1 MNTDNPT
8 ITDPKKE
15 QARNKRFLQS
25 PQGKSLVWL
34 SLSIFTVAF
43 FLIVAIRP
51 TVITITKLIKEIEE
65 KEAAGLLLD
74 KKIGSLVAAQKIYA
88 KNSQRLPM
96 LNQAL
101 PEKSE
106 FPWLA
111 NFLDGVALSSQVE
124 LSSLSFEKINLNL
137 APVANQSPKPSAYQS
152 INFST
157 NAKGDYLNLKN
168 FVSLLESSRRLIRI
182 ELASVSETKKK
193 NEETIDTKLQLTV
206 SGIVFFENE

>member
-1 MNTDNPT
+1 MNTDQ
-8 ITDPKKE
+8 KKP
-15 QARNKRFLQS
+15 LI
-25 PQGKSLVWL
+25 WL
-34 SLSIFTVAF
+34 SLSVSTVAF

-65 KEAAGLLLD
+65 KEAASLLLD
-74 KKIGSLVAAQKIYA
+74 KKINSLVAAQKVYA
-88 KNSQRLPM
+88 INSQRLPM

-111 NFLDGVALSSQVE
+111 NFLESTALSSQVE
-124 LSSLSFEKINLNL
+124 LSSLTFEKIDLNP
-137 APVANQSPKPSAYQS
+137 APPVSQSQKPSSGQT

-168 FVSLLESSRRLIRI
+168 FVSLLESSRCLIKI
-182 ELASVSETKKK
+182 ELTGISETKKK
-193 NEETIDTKLQLTV
+193 EEEIINTTLQLNI
-206 SGIVFFENE
+206 SGIIFFENE

>member
-1 MNTDNPT
+1 MNTANTAIDQ
-8 ITDPKKE
+8 KRQ

-25 PQGKSLVWL
+25 PQGKSLAWL
-34 SLSIFTVAF
+34 SLSVSTVAF
-43 FLIVAIRP
+43 FLIVAIKP

-65 KEAAGLLLD
+65 KEAASLLLD
-74 KKIGSLVAAQKIYA
+74 KKIASLIAAQKIYA
-88 KNSQRLPM
+88 ENSQRLPM

-111 NFLDGVALSSQVE
+111 NFLDSAALSSQIE

-137 APVANQSPKPSAYQS
+137 ASLAKQSQKPSSYQS

-182 ELASVSETKKK
+182 ELAGVSETKKK
-193 NEETIDTKLQLTV
+193 NEEETNTTLQLNI
-206 SGIVFFENE
+206 SGVMFFENE

>member
-1 MNTDNPT
+1 MNTDNT
-8 ITDPKKE
+8 AIDQKRQ

-25 PQGKSLVWL
+25 PQGKSLAWL
-34 SLSIFTVAF
+34 SLSVSTVAF
-43 FLIVAIRP
+43 FLIVAIKP

-65 KEAAGLLLD
+65 KEAASLLLD
-74 KKIGSLVAAQKIYA
+74 KKIASLIAAQKIYA
-88 KNSQRLPM
+88 ENSQRLPM

-111 NFLDGVALSSQVE
+111 NFLDSAALSSQIE

-137 APVANQSPKPSAYQS
+137 ASLAKQSQKPSSFQL

-182 ELASVSETKKK
+182 ELAGVSETKNK
-193 NEETIDTKLQLTV
+193 NEEEINTTLQLNI
-206 SGIVFFENE
+206 SGVMFFENE

>member
-1 MNTDNPT
+1 MNTDNT
-8 ITDPKKE
+8 AIDQKRQ

-25 PQGKSLVWL
+25 PQGKSLAWL
-34 SLSIFTVAF
+34 SLSVSTVAF
-43 FLIVAIRP
+43 FLIVAIKP

-65 KEAAGLLLD
+65 KEAASLLLD
-74 KKIGSLVAAQKIYA
+74 KKIASLIAAQKIYA
-88 KNSQRLPM
+88 ENSQRLPM

-111 NFLDGVALSSQVE
+111 NFLDSAALSSQIE

-137 APVANQSPKPSAYQS
+137 ASLAKQSQKPSSFQL

-182 ELASVSETKKK
+182 ELASVSETKNK
-193 NEETIDTKLQLTV
+193 NEEEINTTLQLNI
-206 SGIVFFENE
+206 SGVMFFENE

>member
-1 MNTDNPT
+1 MNTANTAIDQ
-8 ITDPKKE
+8 KRQ

-25 PQGKSLVWL
+25 PQGKSLAWL
-34 SLSIFTVAF
+34 SLSVSTVAF
-43 FLIVAIRP
+43 FLIVAIKP

-65 KEAAGLLLD
+65 KEAASLLLD
-74 KKIGSLVAAQKIYA
+74 KKIASLIAAQKIYA
-88 KNSQRLPM
+88 ENSQRLPM

-111 NFLDGVALSSQVE
+111 NFLDSAALSSQIE

-137 APVANQSPKPSAYQS
+137 ASLAKQSQKPSSFQL

-182 ELASVSETKKK
+182 ELASVSETKNK
-193 NEETIDTKLQLTV
+193 NEEEINTTLQLNI
-206 SGIVFFENE
+206 SGVMFFENE

>member
-1 MNTDNPT
+1 MNTDQ
-8 ITDPKKE
+8 KKP
-15 QARNKRFLQS
+15 LI
-25 PQGKSLVWL
+25 WL
-34 SLSIFTVAF
+34 SLSVSTVAF

-65 KEAAGLLLD
+65 KEAASLLLD
-74 KKIGSLVAAQKIYA
+74 KKINSLVAAQKVYA
-88 KNSQRLPM
+88 INSQRLPM

-111 NFLDGVALSSQVE
+111 NFLESTALSSQVE
-124 LSSLSFEKINLNL
+124 LSSLTFEKIDLNP
-137 APVANQSPKPSAYQS
+137 APPVSQSQKPSSGQT

-168 FVSLLESSRRLIRI
+168 FVSLLESSRRLIKI
-182 ELASVSETKKK
+182 ELTGISETKKK
-193 NEETIDTKLQLTV
+193 EEEIINTTLQLNI
-206 SGIVFFENE
+206 SGVIFFENE

>member
-1 MNTDNPT
+1 MNTDNT
-8 ITDPKKE
+8 SLDQKKQ

-25 PQGKSLVWL
+25 PQGKSLTWL
-34 SLSIFTVAF
+34 SLSVFTVVF
-43 FLIVAIRP
+43 FLIMAIRP

-65 KEAAGLLLD
+65 KEAASLLLD
-74 KKIGSLVAAQKIYA
+74 KKINSLIAAQKVYA
-88 KNSQRLPM
+88 VNSQRLPM

-111 NFLDGVALSSQVE
+111 NFLDGAALSSQVE
-124 LSSLSFEKINLNL
+124 LSSLSFEKINLN
-137 APVANQSPKPSAYQS
+137 PQKSSPCQL

-168 FVSLLESSRRLIRI
+168 FVSLLESSRRLIKI
-182 ELASVSETKKK
+182 ELTGISETKKK
-193 NEETIDTKLQLTV
+193 GEEKTNTMLQLNI
-206 SGIVFFENE
+206 SGVMFFENE

>member
-1 MNTDNPT
+1 
-8 ITDPKKE
+8 
-15 QARNKRFLQS
+15 
-25 PQGKSLVWL
+25 L
-34 SLSIFTVAF
+34 SVSTVAF
-43 FLIVAIRP
+43 FLIVAIKP

-65 KEAAGLLLD
+65 KEAASLLLD
-74 KKIGSLVAAQKIYA
+74 KKIASLIAAQKIYA
-88 KNSQRLPM
+88 ENSQRLPM

-111 NFLDGVALSSQVE
+111 NFLDSAALSSQIE

-137 APVANQSPKPSAYQS
+137 ASLAKQSQKPSSFQL

-182 ELASVSETKKK
+182 ELASVSETKNK
-193 NEETIDTKLQLTV
+193 NEEEINTTLQLNI
-206 SGIVFFENE
+206 SGVMFFENE